1 MAAKKNET
9 KSAGTAQDTE
19 TGLRGAPFIVATG
32 ASGAESQSLERFLA
46 ELTMG
51 DEMAVVLAFQHRE
64 ALDDG
69 RFTAMLSEHG
79 RPLTLAAHGA
89 LVEPGRIYWSASNTI
104 LTIEDGRFQIRD
116 AQEPPGE
123 RGTID
128 SFLISVAQDREEK
141 AIGIVFSGTN
151 GDGTL
156 GITALKEAGG
166 LTLAEESPE
175 LSVEGIVP
183 NHSPVAVADFV
194 LPPEELAKRV
204 QLHVSHSARYDEA
217 VHLEAEAAEVSGAL
231 AGIATILRNN
241 TGHDFHGYKTNTF
254 LRRVQR
260 RMQVV
265 QAETIDAYM
274 EVLRTQAEESQNLF
288 NDLLIGV
295 TQFFRDRREFEL
307 LETQVIP
314 RLFEGKSRN
323 DQIRIWVLGCSTGEE
338 AYSIGILLREYM
350 AGLDAVPHVQIFAS
364 DIDGRALAAARV
376 GRYTEAITKDVPPE
390 RLARWFVKEG
400 NTYCVVKEL
409 REMCIFSQHSVIKDA
424 PFSRLDM
431 ISCRNLLIY
440 LNADLQDRVIPLFH
454 FALRPG
460 GYLFLGNSENISRHA
475 RLFSPVDRGYRI
487 FQRLETTAR
496 VLPDFPFTAV
506 DRKLP
511 EGSPSLL
518 RPRRIEASI
527 ARQAEAIAERHAPA
541 YVVTDENFDVMHFS
555 GRTGRFIE
563 PAGGTATLNLL
574 NLVHN
579 DLRLD
584 LRAALNKATEEHQ
597 VVQVDGL
604 RMGTNGKRLIVDIVV
619 EPVRDQPN
627 GATGFVVVFKDRPA
641 PPEEEADTLAVG
653 SFLRDE
659 HVQRLETDLRVTRER
674 LQATIEELESTNEE
688 LKSSNEEYQSLNEEL
703 QSANEELETSKEE
716 LQSVNEELTT
726 VNGELAHRVQEL
738 GRSNSDLKNL
748 LESTQI
754 ATIFLDNDMR
764 VMNYTPAVTEIF
776 HLVETDV
783 GRPIGHIKSRITY
796 DELQEDARRVIRTLG
811 SVDREIE
818 NPAMGTRYMVRVL
831 PYRSI
836 DNYIGGAVVT
846 FMDVTPLTRAQQ
858 ALRESEERFRAMAEQ
873 AEVGIAM
880 TDREGRVIYVNDRYC
895 AILGLSR
902 EQIIGHALQEL
913 SPSEE
918 RDQGGSPLER
928 ALSSGES
935 SVSERR
941 HHRPDGSVVWVR
953 NNVNARRDAT
963 GTVVGSLIVAID
975 LTERVRAEEALR
987 ESEQHTKLLLAELQ
1001 HRVRNTLAVVRSITR
1016 RTAANS
1022 DTVDDYAM
1030 HLEGRIEAFARTQ
1043 TMATRSA
1050 SSVIDLEELVRDE
1063 LLAHAVRDDEKAY
1076 VEGPP
1081 IRLRTVVADKL
1092 GLAIHELATNAVKYG
1107 ALAENSGHI
1116 DVTWS
1121 IGAID
1126 GERRLKLEW
1135 RETGVHIASAAPRRR
1150 GFGTEL
1156 IERTL
1161 PYEIDAKTALEF
1173 TPGGIRCVI
1182 EFPLNQRTAL
1192 LGRIQPQDQSDEDDQ
1207 PSERR
1212 SPS

>member
-9 KSAGTAQDTE
+9 TSSKASPNIE
-19 TGLRGAPFIVATG
+19 TGSKGAPFIVGVG
-32 ASGAESQSLERFLA
+32 ASGAESHSLERFLA
-46 ELTMG
+46 ALTVG
-51 DEMAVVLAFQHRE
+51 EDMAVVLAFQQRE

-69 RFTAMLSEHG
+69 RFTAVLSEHG
-79 RPLTLAAHGA
+79 RSLTLAAHGA
-89 LVEPGRIYWSASNTI
+89 RVEPGRIYWSPLNTI
-104 LTIEDGRFQIRD
+104 LTVEDGRFQIRD

-128 SFLISVAQDREEK
+128 SFLISVAQDRQDK
-141 AIGIVFSGTN
+141 AIGVVFSGTN

-156 GITALKEAGG
+156 GVTALKEAGG

-175 LSVEGIVP
+175 LSAEGIVP
-183 NHSPVAVADFV
+183 NHSPVAIADFV

-204 QLHVSHSARYDEA
+204 QLHVSHFARYNEA
-217 VHLEAEAAEVSGAL
+217 AQLEAEAAETSGAL
-231 AGIATILRNN
+231 AGIATILRNH
-241 TGHDFHGYKTNTF
+241 TGHDFHGYKPNTF

-265 QAETIDAYM
+265 QAETIEAYT
-274 EVLRTQAEESQNLF
+274 EVLRTRAEEPQNLF

-295 TQFFRDRREFEL
+295 TQFFRDKREFEL

-314 RLFEGKSRN
+314 RLFEGKTRN

-338 AYSIGILLREYM
+338 AYSICILLREYM
-350 AGLDAVPHVQIFAS
+350 AGLDSVPHVQIFAS

-376 GRYTEAITKDVPPE
+376 GRYTEAIVKDVPPE

-460 GYLFLGNSENISRHA
+460 GYLFLGNSENISRHT
-475 RLFSPVDRGYRI
+475 RLFAPVDRGYRI
-487 FQRLETTAR
+487 FQRLETSAR

-506 DRKLP
+506 DRRPP
-511 EGSPSLL
+511 EGSPSPL
-518 RPRRIEASI
+518 RPRRIEASL

-563 PAGGTATLNLL
+563 PAGRAATLNLL

-584 LRAALNKATEEHQ
+584 LRAALNKAAEEQ
-597 VVQVDGL
+597 RIVQVDGL
-604 RMGTNGKRLIVDIVV
+604 RMGTNGKRLVVDIVV

-627 GATGFVVVFKDRPA
+627 GPPGFVVVFKDRPA
-641 PPEEEADTLAVG
+641 PPEEEADNMAGG

-764 VMNYTPAVTEIF
+764 VMNYTPAVTELF

-783 GRPIGHIKSRITY
+783 GRPIGHIKSRIAY
-796 DELQEDARRVIRTLG
+796 DELQDDARRVIRTLG

-818 NPAMGTRYMVRVL
+818 DSAAGARYMVRVL

-846 FMDVTPLTRAQQ
+846 FMNVTPLTRAQQ

-880 TDREGRVIYVNDRYC
+880 TERDGRTIYVNDRYC
-895 AILGLSR
+895 AILGLAR
-902 EQIIGHALQEL
+902 EQIIGRAIQEL
-913 SPSEE
+913 TPPEE
-918 RDQGGSPLER
+918 EDRSDALLER

-941 HHRPDGSVVWVR
+941 HLRPDGSLVWVR
-953 NNVNARRDAT
+953 NNVSARRDAA
-963 GTVVGSLIVAID
+963 GNVVGSLIIAMD
-975 LTERVRAEEALR
+975 MTERVRAEEALR

-1001 HRVRNTLAVVRSITR
+1001 HSVRNTLAIVRSITR

-1022 DTVDDYAM
+1022 DTVEDYAM

-1050 SSVIDLEELVRDE
+1050 NAVIDLEELVRDE
-1063 LLAHAVRDDEKAY
+1063 LLAHAVRDDEKAH

-1081 IRLRTVVADKL
+1081 VRLRTVVADKL

-1107 ALAENSGHI
+1107 ALAESGGHI
-1116 DVTWS
+1116 DVTWT
-1121 IGAID
+1121 IVTLD
-1126 GERRLKLEW
+1126 GERRLRLEW
-1135 RETGVHIASAAPRRR
+1135 RETGVHVASAAPRRR

-1156 IERTL
+1156 IERAL
-1161 PYEIDAKTALEF
+1161 PYEIGAKTALDF
-1173 TPGGIRCVI
+1173 TPGGIRCTI

-1192 LGRIQPQDQSDEDDQ
+1192 LGRGERSNGPDENDR
-1207 PSERR
+1207 PGERL
-1212 SPS
+1212 SPP